1 MSSQEQT
8 IDPFAE
14 VSTDAS
20 RLAGRLGRGFL
31 IALGVF
37 GAWALVVPLDSAVI
51 APGTLMSEGRNLVL
65 QHVTGGVIKSIRAHE
80 GDLVQA
86 GEVVLELEPLVDR
99 ARLTKLKARQAALEA
114 IESRLQAE
122 KSLETQAD
130 AAGSALVLN
139 ASASPLGI
147 GDLRLRSA
155 DELPTATVASD
166 DPMKEIVRLLQQE
179 QEREF
184 ERGRSAVSAQI
195 EALRNRAE
203 GERRRHDGLVDQ
215 ASDSARQL
223 DLLTRQIDN
232 ARSLTNAGHL
242 PKRELWDLESRLLQ
256 QQSLDAKLASDAAAS
271 ERAIAEIEAE
281 MERVRMTDAKENSQ
295 QLTDV
300 LSELGQ
306 IRDEIAA
313 AEQSLSQTAIIAPES
328 GHLVHF
334 IANTPGA
341 VVAPGKT
348 IGEIVPD
355 EARLVARG
363 RVSIQDITAVRVG
376 HETEVKVTALHA
388 RTEDPIDGKV
398 SFVAQ
403 DSTVDERTGER
414 YFEVEATL
422 DLAGREATRAMIQA
436 GMGVEMFIKGEPR
449 TFASYLTQP
458 LTDALGRTFREH

>member
-1 MSSQEQT
+1 MTSEAQT

-20 RLAGRLGRGFL
+20 RFAGCLGRGFL

-37 GAWALVVPLDSAVI
+37 GAWAMVVPLDSAVI

-86 GEVVLELEPLVDR
+86 GEVILELEPLVDR
-99 ARLTKLKARQAALEA
+99 ARLSKLKARQAALEA

-122 KSLETQAD
+122 KSLETQSD
-130 AAGSALVLN
+130 AGDRALVLK

-155 DELPTATVASD
+155 DELPTTTSD
-166 DPMKEIVRLLQQE
+166 DQMTEMVRLLQQE

-203 GERRRHDGLVDQ
+203 GERRRRDGLVDQ
-215 ASDSARQL
+215 AADSARQL
-223 DLLTRQIDN
+223 DLLTRQIEN

-313 AEQSLSQTAIIAPES
+313 AEQSLSQTAIVAPES

-334 IANTPGA
+334 TANTPGG

-376 HETEVKVTALHA
+376 YETEVKVTALHA
-388 RTEDPIDGKV
+388 RTEDPIPGKV

-414 YFEVEATL
+414 YFEVEASL
-422 DLAGREATRAMIQA
+422 DLDGREATRNMIQA